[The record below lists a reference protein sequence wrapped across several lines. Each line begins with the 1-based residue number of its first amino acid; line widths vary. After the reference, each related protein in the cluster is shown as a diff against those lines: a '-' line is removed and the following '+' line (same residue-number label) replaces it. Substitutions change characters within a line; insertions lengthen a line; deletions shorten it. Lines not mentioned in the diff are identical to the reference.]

1 MDNTKYKDKDI
12 TTNLLISLKHM
23 KLLYNT
29 FTQETSNKKLFKDIN
44 ELYEEISDMQQQLFE
59 LMKQKKWYV
68 MQAEEKTKIS
78 KAYTK
83 FANCLEQMNAS

>member
-1 MDNTKYKDKDI
+1 MANSTYKDKDI

-23 KLLYNT
+23 KLLYNM
-29 FTQETSNKKLFKDIN
+29 FTQESSNPILFKEITSI
-44 ELYEEISDMQQQLFE
+44 YEEISEMQQCLFE
-59 LMKQKKWYV
+59 LMKKKNWYV

-83 FANCLEQMNAS
+83 FSNCLENMHS